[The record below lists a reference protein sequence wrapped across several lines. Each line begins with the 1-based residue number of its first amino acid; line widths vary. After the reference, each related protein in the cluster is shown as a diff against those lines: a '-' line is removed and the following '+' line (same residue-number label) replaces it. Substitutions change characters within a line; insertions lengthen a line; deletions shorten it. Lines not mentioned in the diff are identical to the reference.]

1 MREQFSEQ
9 YHKSPVL
16 FPFAIATIALVAGIC
31 VFYIPWY
38 YKNVIIKPYH
48 NFPES
53 FDGQVYQGERSVVP
67 NYFNKS
73 KPLLSN
79 DSVNYR
85 LPGEINGQSGHYEIF
100 TRPSESRRTE
110 VVTHRFFRP
119 DRG

>member
-48 NFPES
+48 NFPEPVAKKLRKAL
-53 FDGQVYQGERSVVP
+53 FY
-67 NYFNKS
+67 
-73 KPLLSN
+73 
-79 DSVNYR
+79 
-85 LPGEINGQSGHYEIF
+85 
-100 TRPSESRRTE
+100 SR
-110 VVTHRFFRP
+110 
-119 DRG
+119 GK